1 MVDNSII
8 CAGIDIGKQ
17 KLDVAVCGVK
27 AALQADNTSAG
38 HEKLINWLRRH
49 KVERVGVEATGGYEQ
64 AIVRALRREGLVVV
78 VFQPIQVRAYAK
90 FRLKL
95 AKNDKIDAGLIAAC
109 VASTDEI
116 RAAPDP
122 RFEAFAA
129 AQTLIDQLTDDIV
142 LYKTRRETARE
153 EHSRAFWEREIAG
166 RKAQARNA
174 LKTLCAEMRAH
185 ADLAAKLDLI
195 KSVEGIAEKTA
206 IAILIRMPEIG
217 TLSREQVTALAGLAP
232 YDDDSGRSAGTDTS
246 KVAALACVPASTPQ
260 PCQRPS
266 FGILSSSPSTNAS
279 EPMAKPTKWL
289 SLPVPENSL
298 SSSIPLSPEQPL
310 GSQNLL
316 PANGCSG

>member
-1 MVDNSII
+1 MVDNSIV

-27 AALQADNTSAG
+27 AAFQADNTSAG
-38 HEKLINWLRRH
+38 HEKLITWLRRH

-64 AIVRALRREGLVVV
+64 AIVRALRREGFLVV

-109 VASTDEI
+109 VASIDDI

-142 LYKTRRETARE
+142 RYKTRRETAHD

-166 RKAQARNA
+166 RKAQARDA
-174 LKTLCAEMRAH
+174 FKTLCAEMRAH
-185 ADLAAKLDLI
+185 ADIAAKLDLI
-195 KSVEGIAEKTA
+195 ASVEGIAEKTA
-206 IAILIRMPEIG
+206 IAILIRLPEIG
-217 TLSREQVTALAGLAP
+217 TLSREQVAALAGLAP
-232 YDDDSGRSAGTDTS
+232 YDDDSGRRAGSRHIQGGRTRLRS
-246 KVAALACVPASTPQ
+246 SLYAAALPAAFFWNPQLITFYKRLRASGKTHKMALVACARKLLIFINTVVARATPWQPKSAAS
-260 PCQRPS
+260 
-266 FGILSSSPSTNAS
+266 
-279 EPMAKPTKWL
+279 
-289 SLPVPENSL
+289 
-298 SSSIPLSPEQPL
+298 
-310 GSQNLL
+310 
-316 PANGCSG
+316 